1 MREKKCICF
10 VVYSGAFTKSKETN
24 LMRSTDNNFIKRLKR
39 QKEDALEYAV
49 DKYLPLVKGITYKV
63 LSPLENPGLVEEC
76 INDVFLTIWHHTN
89 QFEGD
94 TDDFRKWL
102 CAVTKFKAI
111 DTYRIA
117 NRRVEV
123 EIVGRNDLEVASSP
137 SIEDEVLVSENKNE
151 LLKLLCGFEVID
163 RDIFMMKFFLDMTS
177 EEIATKIGLTKA
189 AVDNRVYRGKKRLQ
203 QQRTSSNLG
212 GTFA

>member
-1 MREKKCICF
+1 
-10 VVYSGAFTKSKETN
+10 
-24 LMRSTDNNFIKRLKR
+24 MRSTDNNFIKRLKR

-76 INDVFLTIWHHTN
+76 INDVFLTIWHHAN

-123 EIVGRNDLEVASSP
+123 EIVGRDDLEVGSSP
-137 SIEDEVLVSENKNE
+137 SIENEVLVTENKNE
-151 LLKLLCGFEVID
+151 LLKLMCGFEVID

-203 QQRTSSNLG
+203 QQRTNSNLG